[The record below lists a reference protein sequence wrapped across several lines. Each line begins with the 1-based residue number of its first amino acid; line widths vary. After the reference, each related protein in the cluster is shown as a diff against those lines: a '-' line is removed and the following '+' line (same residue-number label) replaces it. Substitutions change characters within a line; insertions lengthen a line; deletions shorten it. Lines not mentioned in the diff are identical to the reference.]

1 MSKVSLL
8 GVMICVSVA
17 VKYLFMYSHFILY
30 LFGRISSLKVLD
42 FLKGSP
48 HALWTISLHP

>member
-8 GVMICVSVA
+8 SVMISVGVA
-17 VKYLFMYSHFILY
+17 VKYLFMYSHFILF
-30 LFGRISSLKVLD
+30 LLGRISSLKVLD
-42 FLKGSP
+42 FLKCSP